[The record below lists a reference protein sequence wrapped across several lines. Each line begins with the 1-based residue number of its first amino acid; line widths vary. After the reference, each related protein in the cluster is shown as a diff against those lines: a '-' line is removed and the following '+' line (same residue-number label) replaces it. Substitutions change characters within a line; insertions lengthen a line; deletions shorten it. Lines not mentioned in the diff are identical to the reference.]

1 MRKKNH
7 VSAPSHAHREE
18 RSSPSNHAQGEK
30 KSRIEE
36 RAEQEKNGEGRRCE
50 VLEGKVAVLNTPP
63 KQHVIPRKE
72 IGTPPRRDP
81 GILGTKL
88 YDDNCAAL
96 DRKSGVT
103 IGYGGER
110 MIISPGRLPSKLVG
124 HGLIAVPPQDH
135 HTMNAQGQEL
145 RRSLTGHEKWR
156 HQSGY
161 YASRKDGIL
170 SMVSEEKS
178 EVGRNSA
185 GSKKS
190 WNNMTADEVQQER
203 SRRKQEK
210 QKKKGK
216 EVYEA
221 YSKKGQVAK
230 PRPLVVRNRTPT
242 PPLAT
247 MEDSPKSPMTE
258 IKERRMGTAENR
270 CATMDVDRSPSGV
283 YRKTQQEQDRLEEER
298 WLHRASS
305 FHSENQNTQTQTQ
318 QQGGRQR
325 SKPYQHLS
333 ALPSGLHI
341 SPKQPALKKKKLSKQ
356 ELGIG
361 TTKCGESK
369 LDVEVLQEMQAATI
383 SKQIPSIKD
392 TFKDYTAQMT
402 SKPTIYQPP
411 TIEEHRKH
419 ETDWQR
425 QKRIKEWNDRN
436 EAERACQELI
446 AALQQVPQLKEL
458 REPWLR
464 EPSFPVTPAPNSFA
478 DWENRY
484 RRNARQRGVSGFT
497 SASIS
502 TNHTV
507 FPSYEEMEQE
517 RKEGA
522 AEEERRKF
530 SQFMADSEYLRSS
543 ENERIANSTMPMD
556 AEELERINRMAGGQ
570 LEDDKRRT
578 AAALDD
584 FEKQTAAIAKPL
596 TTRDSLPSLRNMAEA
611 RLAQENQEWAR
622 KNHEAASKLS
632 VRSLHTTERG
642 TTFSSFQDQAQSS
655 TSKGGQ
661 VKASIPR
668 LVTAT
673 KNATSAVKATPNG
686 TTNATPGRFGYYG
699 AIKGT
704 PEARKRA
711 AKAQAQGS
719 AGKKINGMGPV

>member
-1 MRKKNH
+1 M
-7 VSAPSHAHREE
+7 
-18 RSSPSNHAQGEK
+18 
-30 KSRIEE
+30 
-36 RAEQEKNGEGRRCE
+36 
-50 VLEGKVAVLNTPP
+50 AVLNTPP

-72 IGTPPRRDP
+72 VGTPPKIDA
-81 GILGTKL
+81 GILGAKL
-88 YDDNCAAL
+88 HDDNGAAL

-110 MIISPGRLPSKLVG
+110 IIISPGRLPSKLVG
-124 HGLIAVPPQDH
+124 HGLIAVPAQNH
-135 HTMNAQGQEL
+135 HTMHAQGQEL
-145 RRSLTGHEKWR
+145 RRSLSGHEKWR

-178 EVGRNSA
+178 EGSRNSD

-190 WNNMTADEVQQER
+190 WNHMTADEVQQER

-216 EVYEA
+216 GVYEA
-221 YSKKGQVAK
+221 YSKKGQVAR

-247 MEDSPKSPMTE
+247 MKGSPKRPMTK
-258 IKERRMGTAENR
+258 IKESSMGTAENQS
-270 CATMDVDRSPSGV
+270 ATMDLDRSPSGV

-305 FHSENQNTQTQTQ
+305 FHSDNQKTQTQTQ
-318 QQGGRQR
+318 QQGGRQL
-325 SKPYQHLS
+325 SKAYQHLS

-341 SPKQPALKKKKLSKQ
+341 APKQPALKKTKLSKQ

-361 TTKCGESK
+361 TTTCEEIK
-369 LDVEVLQEMQAATI
+369 LDVEILQEMQAATI
-383 SKQIPSIKD
+383 SKHNPSTKD
-392 TFKDYTAQMT
+392 TFKAYTTQMT
-402 SKPTIYQPP
+402 SKPAIYQPP
-411 TIEEHRKH
+411 TVNEHRKY
-419 ETDWQR
+419 EKDWQR

-436 EAERACQELI
+436 EAEKACQELV

-458 REPWLR
+458 REPWLH
-464 EPSFPVTPAPNSFA
+464 EPSFPATPAPNSFA

-517 RKEGA
+517 RKEEA
-522 AEEERRKF
+522 AKEERRKF

-543 ENERIANSTMPMD
+543 EIERIADSVLPMD
-556 AEELERINRMAGGQ
+556 AEELERINRMAGEK
-570 LEDDKRRT
+570 LEDEKRRT

-584 FEKQTAAIAKPL
+584 FEKQTAAIAKPI
-596 TTRDSLPSLRNMAEA
+596 TTRDSLPSLRNLAEA
-611 RLAQENQEWAR
+611 KLAQENQEWAR

-642 TTFSSFQDQAQSS
+642 TTFSSFQGQGQSS
-655 TSKGGQ
+655 APKGGQ

-673 KNATSAVKATPNG
+673 KNAASAVKATPNG
-686 TTNATPGRFGYYG
+686 TTNATPGRFGYHA

-704 PEARKRA
+704 PEARKKA
-711 AKAQAQGS
+711 AKAQGQGS
-719 AGKKINGMGPV
+719 ASKKVNGMGPV